1 MSISENTVLFLV
13 CEIIAQMDKRISC
26 TFILVTP
33 SIQERNTNPPAF
45 LFAQFVLFL
54 VDHPNSSAVTGVYI
68 FYIALSSEVCY
79 RGAAVELAALKRMF
93 L

>member
-1 MSISENTVLFLV
+1 M
-13 CEIIAQMDKRISC
+13 CEITAQMDKRISH

-33 SIQERNTNPPAF
+33 GMQERDTNPPAF
-45 LFAQFVLFL
+45 LFAEVVLVL

-68 FYIALSSEVCY
+68 FYIVLSSEVCY
-79 RGAAVELAALKRMF
+79 YGASVKLVTLKRIF